1 MSVGQPQ
8 VQGYRSV
15 APADRAESEQPAM
28 GMVEFRGD
36 ETGALHRPHPEPSP
50 PVVKRG
56 SDNAA
61 DGADGLDR
69 AASGKSPR
77 RSAVCVRLP
86 EESDW
91 PDLRQLVRR
100 QHQRTIFADIPF
112 SEAKLEA
119 LVQKARHPMPNQCLI
134 VAEARGQIVGAA
146 WCSAGEYLI
155 GEGTLMTTVHL
166 LAVDTERCGSY
177 LSAKVFLR
185 LLQGVRLWSDSIKA
199 THVLVHVTTGTAIK
213 ATDRLMRATG
223 AKFIG
228 GGYVFA

>member
-8 VQGYRSV
+8 VAGYRPV

-36 ETGALHRPHPEPSP
+36 ETGALHRSYATATP
-50 PVVKRG
+50 PVVKRR
-56 SDNAA
+56 SDN
-61 DGADGLDR
+61 GTDGLDP
-69 AASGKSPR
+69 AASGKSQR

-86 EESDW
+86 EEKDW

-112 SEAKLEA
+112 SEVKLEA

-134 VAEARGQIVGAA
+134 VAEARGRIVGAA

-155 GEGTLMTTVHL
+155 GEGALMTTVHL
-166 LAVDTERCGSY
+166 LAVDAERCGPY

-185 LLQGVRLWSDSIKA
+185 LLRGVRLWSDSIKA

-213 ATDRLMRATG
+213 ATDRLLRATG

-228 GGYVFA
+228 GGYVLA

>member
-1 MSVGQPQ
+1 
-8 VQGYRSV
+8 
-15 APADRAESEQPAM
+15 M
-28 GMVEFRGD
+28 GG
-36 ETGALHRPHPEPSP
+36 ETGALRRSHAPASP
-50 PVVKRG
+50 LVVNRG
-56 SDNAA
+56 SGNGA
-61 DGADGLDR
+61 DGADRLDT
-69 AASGKSPR
+69 AAAGKSQR

-86 EESDW
+86 EEKDS

-112 SEAKLEA
+112 SEVKLEA

-155 GEGTLMTTVHL
+155 GEGALMTTVHL
-166 LAVDTERCGSY
+166 LAVDAERCGSY

-185 LLQGVRLWSDSIKA
+185 LLRGVRLWSDSIKA

-213 ATDRLMRATG
+213 ATDRLLRAAG